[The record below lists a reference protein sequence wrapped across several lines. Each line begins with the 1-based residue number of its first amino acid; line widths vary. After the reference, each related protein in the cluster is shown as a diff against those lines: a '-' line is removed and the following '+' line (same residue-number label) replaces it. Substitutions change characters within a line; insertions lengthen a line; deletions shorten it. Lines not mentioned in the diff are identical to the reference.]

1 MTDGREPAGHERPG
15 QAGSATARRTTRPG
29 SRSSAV
35 VLLARRQRLG
45 LLLVVALVG
54 VLLGVLFGRLTAPGP
69 EADAR
74 QAVEASVLPIAL
86 DADGIWTSTTDDR
99 AAVSE
104 ALVELRR
111 DGDPTL
117 VDRHLDDWL
126 EAYDAALIRLAG
138 VDLPASARP
147 VQRHLISGVT
157 LSRDAVEV
165 LGHAARV
172 EDETAQRDLITEVG
186 RLRMRSEQLVQSARA
201 STADLDGSR
210 TDVTPPPQLR
220 GFLEGRED

>member
-1 MTDGREPAGHERPG
+1 MSSDDGARDEGPPSAADRGPA
-15 QAGSATARRTTRPG
+15 ARVPRPG

-45 LLLVVALVG
+45 LLLIVALVA
-54 VLLGVLFGRLTAPGP
+54 VLAGALFGRLTAPGP

-74 QAVEASVLPIAL
+74 RAVEASVLPIAL
-86 DADGIWTSTTDDR
+86 DADGIWTSTTDER
-99 AAVSE
+99 APVSE
-104 ALVELRR
+104 ALVQLRR
-111 DGDPTL
+111 DGDPDL
-117 VDRHLDDWL
+117 VERHLDEWL

-210 TDVTPPPQLR
+210 TDVTPPAPLR